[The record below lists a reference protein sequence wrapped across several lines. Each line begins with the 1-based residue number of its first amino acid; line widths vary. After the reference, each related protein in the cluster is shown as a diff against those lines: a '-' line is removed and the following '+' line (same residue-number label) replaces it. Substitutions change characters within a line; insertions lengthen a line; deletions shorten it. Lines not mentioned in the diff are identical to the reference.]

1 MRNTC
6 ALLLAAA
13 VLVGC
18 SPRGTSPTGSGADS
32 SESVSDPR
40 GPFPASWYI
49 ADASD
54 MGNMVNLV
62 GQPMPE
68 LHLSDWRDGQLGP
81 EDLAG
86 KVVILDFWATWC
98 GPCIAS
104 MPHNN
109 EVYRQ
114 FRDRGAMILGI
125 CTADGQEDMAEIA
138 EQKGVIYPLAKD
150 PSGAT
155 AAAFHVPFF
164 PTYIAV
170 DRDGIIRAVGLAP
183 NHLEEVIEKL
193 LNEQPAAAPA
203 ETETEA

>member
-1 MRNTC
+1 
-6 ALLLAAA
+6 
-13 VLVGC
+13 
-18 SPRGTSPTGSGADS
+18 
-32 SESVSDPR
+32 
-40 GPFPASWYI
+40 
-49 ADASD
+49 

-203 ETETEA
+203 ETEA